1 MDRIALIN
9 MPFGAID
16 IPSIALAQLDAVV
29 KRALPGRVES
39 QVHHLNLD
47 FVPYLGLD
55 LCNVIANTVQANT
68 AGLGDWFFQRAAFPE
83 MADDPEEYLLRHFSG
98 QIAGQRS
105 RLELF
110 RNELAPRRGEVGGF
124 LDELIARYALDTFP
138 LVGFTS
144 MFSQNLAVFAL
155 AKRLKAR
162 NPEVVTVI
170 GGANCESAMG
180 AVIARNVE
188 WIDFVFSGPAL
199 RSFPAFV
206 ERLFAGDRDGCHALR
221 GVLSRRKLA
230 ARAQGLPVAGT
241 GPEIGDELAIDV
253 EVRLDYDGYLAE
265 LDDKLPGLPIEPK
278 IPFETSRGCWW
289 GERSHCTFC
298 GLNGNT
304 MSYRAMAPEQALR
317 SLHDLFDRYAD
328 RASEFRSVDNI
339 LPREYLADVL
349 PSLETPEHVSLFY
362 EVKADLKEREMAVL
376 AAARVTKIQPGI
388 EAMATSTLKL
398 MRKGTTAFQNLKFL
412 KHCLRYEVEAFWNLL
427 VGFPGEPEEVY
438 EKYVRDLPLL
448 HHLPPPSGSF
458 PVRFDRFSPYF
469 TQAKEYGLKLR
480 PCDFYAMIYPFP
492 TVELADLAYFF
503 VDETFDAPYARN
515 TAKWLGRL
523 RERIDHWHLRWEQ
536 RDGRLK
542 PELVLRERGG
552 ETVVYD
558 SRSGSAVEHRLGP
571 VGLRVLAALE
581 QQQKPAQAAEKL
593 PDLAAEEVERQILAL
608 AGRGLLFEENGL
620 FMSLVV
626 EEREGLAARSGVLPR
641 VAAESFLLRSLER

>member
-9 MPFGAID
+9 MPFGAVD
-16 IPSIALAQLDAVV
+16 IPSIALAQLDAVL
-29 KRALPGRVES
+29 KTRFAGRIES
-39 QVHHLNLD
+39 RVHHLNLD

-55 LCNVIANTVQANT
+55 LCSTIAGSVQANT
-68 AGLGDWFFQRAAFPE
+68 SGLGDWFFKRAAFPE

-98 QIAGQRS
+98 SRS
-105 RLELF
+105 QLELF
-110 RNELAPRRGEVGGF
+110 RSELVGRREEAGGF
-124 LDELIARYALDTFP
+124 LDGLIDLYGLDGVP

-144 MFSQNLAVFAL
+144 MFSQNVAAFAL
-155 AKRLKAR
+155 ARRLKQR
-162 NPEVVTVI
+162 NPGIVTVI
-170 GGANCESAMG
+170 GGANCESSMG

-199 RSFPAFV
+199 VSFPDFV
-206 ERLFAGDRDGCHALR
+206 ERLFAGRREECDGIR

-230 ARAQGLPVAGT
+230 SRAAA
-241 GPEIGDELAIDV
+241 GPEIGEELDIDA

-304 MSYRAMAPEQALR
+304 MSYRAMRADRALQA
-317 SLHDLFDRYAD
+317 LHDLFDRYAD

-339 LPREYLADVL
+339 LPREYLTEVL
-349 PSLETPEHVSLFY
+349 PYLAAPEHVSLFY

-376 AAARVTKIQPGI
+376 AESRVTRIQPGI
-388 EAMATSTLKL
+388 EALATSTLKL

-412 KHCLRYEVEAFWNLL
+412 KHCLRYGVEAFWNLL

-448 HHLPPPSGSF
+448 VHLPPPSGSF

-469 TQAKEYGLKLR
+469 TLAREYGLKLR
-480 PCDFYAMIYPFP
+480 PCDFYAMVYPFAP
-492 TVELADLAYFF
+492 GELNDLAYFF
-503 VDETFDAPYARN
+503 VDATFDAGYARN

-542 PELVLRERGG
+542 PELAVRDSRERGG
-552 ETVVYD
+552 GKVVYD
-558 SRSGSAVEHRLGP
+558 SRSGSPVEHRVGP
-571 VGLRVLAALE
+571 AGLRVLALLD
-581 QQQKPAQAAEKL
+581 QQQRPAQVAEKL
-593 PDLAAEEVERQILAL
+593 PDLGAAEVERQVLAL
-608 AGRGLLFEENGL
+608 QQRGLLFEENGFL
-620 FMSLVV
+620 MSLVLQ
-626 EEREGLAARSGVLPR
+626 EAGPPAEREEELPRFRPASSGVP
-641 VAAESFLLRSLER
+641 AAGARP